1 MGEYTVL
8 SVYDFPQENES
19 YVHRIART
27 RRAGKSRAAI
37 SFATPTEDRL
47 MGSWENSPSALQRR
61 AFWYYQSTIEMDCT
75 NTAR

>member
-8 SVYDFPQENES
+8 SVYDFPLENES

-27 RRAGKSRAAI
+27 RRVGKTRTAI

-47 MGSWENSPSALQRR
+47 MESWENSPSTLQRR
-61 AFWYYQSTIEMDCT
+61 AFWHYQSTIEMDWT
-75 NTAR
+75 NTA